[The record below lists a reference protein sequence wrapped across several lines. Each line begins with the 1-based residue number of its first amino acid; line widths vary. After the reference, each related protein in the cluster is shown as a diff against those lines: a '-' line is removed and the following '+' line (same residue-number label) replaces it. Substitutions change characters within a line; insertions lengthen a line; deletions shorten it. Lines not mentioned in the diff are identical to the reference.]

1 MATIKFYLI
10 FASVRKWSCNQN
22 LHYIKLCLR
31 SIAHFLCH
39 RQTKQEVF
47 FYVTARPWCDM
58 SYHSQ
63 KNTSLTFNVINYS
76 QYQHFPLCHMFI
88 DMSPGCWLW
97 QYAYTL

>member
-47 FYVTARPWCDM
+47 FYVTARP
-58 SYHSQ
+58 
-63 KNTSLTFNVINYS
+63 
-76 QYQHFPLCHMFI
+76 
-88 DMSPGCWLW
+88 
-97 QYAYTL
+97 